1 MTKRSRLYFNC
12 LKNIEIFWFFERIWT
27 LTIFTYSSKILYEQK
42 KILNISFNEKRF
54 TISEKYSTHLAS
66 KNVNSEN
73 FSWKIFFKIVSKQQ
87 KNAIVQ
93 FVSSVF
99 SAAFVIISISIEKM
113 LWHVTKKNSEFSFSA
128 SSLSFQK
135 TAEVSFRFINNFQQY
150 IKKKNSSEIFHL
162 STFFAKSEF
171 FVISKIKTTSEFDYF
186 SHRSLLKIFKITKKF
201 SLFIFSIKIKLSESK
216 KTKVISAKQ
225 FIVYS
230 KFSNSEKSS
239 IQILSKKNSR
249 LIVKK
254 FSSASLTSQKFV
266 WFFRIFFIREK
277 TKNFLMQF
285 FFFANFFEFRNL
297 DFFSVSVFFS
307 SIQFIFSSKF
317 FLFCIFLTI
326 RFCFHYFL
334 SIRANNSEIQTDFF
348 VVNDF
353 LFSNSSKIVKFIEQN
368 LLSQRQHQKKV
379 SNWKSKKFLKL
390 FKFRDTS
397 QQNSIFS
404 YISDFRVQKLKNFQN
419 STLLIL
425 FFDFFQSFRSS

>member
-1 MTKRSRLYFNC
+1 MNVDNFHVFIEEFSRAK
-12 LKNIEIFWFFERIWT
+12 KN
-27 LTIFTYSSKILYEQK
+27 
-42 KILNISFNEKRF
+42 LNIFFSEKRF
-54 TISEKYSTHLAS
+54 TISEKYFIHFVS
-66 KNVNSEN
+66 KNVNLEN
-73 FSWKIFFKIVSKQQ
+73 FSWKIFFKIVSEQQ

-99 SAAFVIISISIEKM
+99 SAVFVITSTNIEEM
-113 LWHVTKKNSEFSFSA
+113 LRHVTKKNSEFSFFVFF
-128 SSLSFQK
+128 SFFQR
-135 TAEVSFRFINNFQQY
+135 TAEVLFKFINDFQQY
-150 IKKKNSSEIFHL
+150 VKKNNSSETFHL
-162 STFFAKSEF
+162 STSFAKSES
-171 FVISKIKTTSEFDYF
+171 FVISKIETTFEFDYF
-186 SHRSLLKIFKITKKF
+186 FHRLFLKIFKITKKF
-201 SLFIFSIKIKLSESK
+201 SLFIFSIKIESFESK
-216 KTKVISAKQ
+216 KTKSILTKQ

-239 IQILSKKNSR
+239 TQISSKKNNR

-254 FSSASLTSQKFV
+254 FRSASLTSQKFV

-277 TKNFLMQF
+277 TKIFLMQF
-285 FFFANFFEFRNL
+285 FFFANFFDFRNL